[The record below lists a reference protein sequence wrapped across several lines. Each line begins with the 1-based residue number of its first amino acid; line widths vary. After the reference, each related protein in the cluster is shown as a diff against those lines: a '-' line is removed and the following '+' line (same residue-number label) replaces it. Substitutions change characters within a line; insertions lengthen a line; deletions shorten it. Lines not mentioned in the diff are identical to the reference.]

1 MLSQKTFQPGRLRKK
16 SFQKEDDTGSSGL
29 FEGPDFNFLEKKEKK
44 NTLLPMFTRKK
55 TNDLLEGDKEHS
67 PTVNKKKQKDMMDIV
82 SERDEDDE
90 TIRTDESMR
99 SLDCEE
105 DEDDGRKVVLMTDDN
120 GIQMDLDLQEVEVL
134 EYILGML
141 DLITT
146 GDDHEDLANAELL
159 AENFQ

>member
-1 MLSQKTFQPGRLRKK
+1 
-16 SFQKEDDTGSSGL
+16 
-29 FEGPDFNFLEKKEKK
+29 
-44 NTLLPMFTRKK
+44 
-55 TNDLLEGDKEHS
+55 
-67 PTVNKKKQKDMMDIV
+67 MDIV